1 MTRHPGYKLASS
13 AGNLLGLVV
22 SLLGGLGLLAAD
34 ITDAADTLPKFERV
48 RTFSSARSIRDP
60 ELTNHRG
67 EPFRLSSLQG
77 RVTLVFFGFT
87 HCPDVCPLAMEK
99 MRILEESGRLASDDM
114 AYVLISV
121 DGERDSPAV
130 LHEYLQG
137 YSPAFI
143 GLTAAPGVV
152 RDLASDFSVKFF
164 KENPDAEGNYQLAHS
179 PQTFV
184 LDTQGRLR
192 AELYS
197 ASLDAMAGISQAL
210 LEQR

>member
-1 MTRHPGYKLASS
+1 MTILQRETPANNAGRLGCLLA
-13 AGNLLGLVV
+13 
-22 SLLGGLGLLAAD
+22 GLLLSVACLAAETNAGSD
-34 ITDAADTLPKFERV
+34 KLPSFERV
-48 RTFSSARSIRDP
+48 RALSGARSISDP
-60 ELTNHRG
+60 LLTDHRG
-67 EPFRLSSLQG
+67 QPFRLSSLRG

-99 MRILEESGRLASDDM
+99 MRILVESGRLAAEDM

-121 DGERDSPAV
+121 DGARDTPAV
-130 LHEYLQG
+130 LREYLKG
-137 YSPAFI
+137 YSPEFI
-143 GLTAAPGVV
+143 GLTAAPGIVQN
-152 RDLASDFSVKFF
+152 LASDFSVKFF
-164 KENPDAEGNYQLAHS
+164 RENPDAAGNYQVAHS